1 MTQGGD
7 AGLFYLEN
15 VLRKRLK
22 MHGGAGGGVGGNM
35 GGGEKDPWEVNKIKV
50 LIKLLPICIG
60 YNLCTIIEVCVF
72 ISKQLN
78 YNAPSTELMC
88 WV

>member
-7 AGLFYLEN
+7 AGLFFLEN
-15 VLRKRLK
+15 VLKKRVK

-50 LIKLLPICIG
+50 LNRIITNMYWLSV
-60 YNLCTIIEVCVF
+60 YNDKNVC
-72 ISKQLN
+72 KQLN
-78 YNAPSTELMC
+78 YNATSTQL
-88 WV
+88 